1 MGNLLCM
8 GLTFHFL
15 FAPTPLNGADNSL
28 SAVMNVNVF
37 NGHFLLALSPVSV
50 QVFHLRRIVWVR
62 IPPSPNFPL
71 YSL

>member
-1 MGNLLCM
+1 MGNLFCT
-8 GLTFHFL
+8 GLSSGFL
-15 FAPTPLNGADNSL
+15 FASTPLNGADNSL

-37 NGHFLLALSPVSV
+37 NGHFLLALSSVSV